1 MFTCL
6 PFNPSKQW
14 WNRVHSA
21 RWCLKRAGSHFRLFR
36 LGSYGLSMV
45 ALGTPTPLTRT
56 RFIAIMLDKNT
67 LSDFCVYLSLLIV
80 GVCFDNSFN
89 SLTFSV
95 TEVRWGLSQPLCFS
109 RGSLLAALLWVRS
122 LTSLAG
128 NAHSSFVDFSAGYL
142 VLSQP
147 LLLHFGFLL
156 FAAPSWVLWLVSAI
170 KISIES
176 CLSLIFL
183 YCIWLAVTLSSKLQ

>member
-14 WNRVHSA
+14 WNR
-21 RWCLKRAGSHFRLFR
+21 LFR
-36 LGSYGLSMV
+36 MGFYGLSMV
-45 ALGTPTPLTRT
+45 ALGTPRPLTKT

-67 LSDFCVYLSLLIV
+67 LSDFCVYLSLLTV

-95 TEVRWGLSQPLCFS
+95 TEVRWDLSQPLCFS

-128 NAHSSFVDFSAGYL
+128 NAHSSFVDFSAGYS

-170 KISIES
+170 KI
-176 CLSLIFL
+176 
-183 YCIWLAVTLSSKLQ
+183 

>member
-1 MFTCL
+1 MKLCPQCT
-6 PFNPSKQW
+6 
-14 WNRVHSA
+14 
-21 RWCLKRAGSHFRLFR
+21 WCLQRVGSHFGLFR
-36 LGSYGLSMV
+36 LGFYGLSMV
-45 ALGTPTPLTRT
+45 ALGTPRPLTRT

-67 LSDFCVYLSLLIV
+67 LSDFCILIV
-80 GVCFDNSFN
+80 GVCFGNFFH

-109 RGSLLAALLWVRS
+109 RGSLLAALLWVRF

-128 NAHSSFVDFSAGYL
+128 DAQSSFVDFSAGYS

-156 FAAPSWVLWLVSAI
+156 LAALSWVLWLVSAI
-170 KISIES
+170 KI
-176 CLSLIFL
+176 
-183 YCIWLAVTLSSKLQ
+183 